1 LDVTFIHRKT
11 TAPKITSEQI
21 ESSTESEEEDDRVLD
36 GKVNVADLPSEFWQ
50 IQRLVK
56 YLRLGNQ
63 TATVIT
69 LCGLTDF
76 NLMQEMTQMAIRD
89 VDGLTVLVNIL
100 RTDHNNCQESRFLS
114 TLSPMPRGKYKA

>member
-56 YLRLGNQ
+56 YLRVRVLCESGHRSDRNAMNFIGN
-63 TATVIT
+63 
-69 LCGLTDF
+69 CF
-76 NLMQEMTQMAIRD
+76 M
-89 VDGLTVLVNIL
+89 
-100 RTDHNNCQESRFLS
+100 
-114 TLSPMPRGKYKA
+114 